1 MRILLTGA
9 NGFIGKYLLAHLRG
23 AGHQVVPA
31 VRNPQ
36 ESPAATDETPLAVDF
51 NHDISPDDWL
61 PRLKGIDA
69 VINCA
74 GVLQE
79 SRGQSI
85 NAIHSLAPRALFSAC
100 QQAGVRRVVQISA
113 ISAEAAAGTAYAA
126 TKLQADEF
134 LKTCDLDW
142 VIVRPSL
149 IYAAGAF
156 GGTAMLRAL
165 AALPCVLPLAG
176 KGDQVFQPIHISD
189 VARCIS
195 RILAD
200 STLRKIVI
208 DPVGP
213 HTMTLRDLLL
223 SLRAWLGYRRVPVIE
238 VPLPVIRALARM
250 GDVFGGT
257 LNTTAL
263 RQLEFGNCGDVVA
276 FTHVTGIRPLQWAD
290 ALQAE
295 PSQWQDR
302 WHARLFFLRPALRCV
317 LALLWL
323 ASGLIGVLQPVLHS
337 TVATMGLPVQWGSLL
352 ALLACVADIAIGVAL
367 LWRWKPQ
374 IMAAVQLGMIGAY
387 TLFLSFA
394 LPGLWLDPFGPLLKN
409 LPLMAAVLV
418 LAALEQD
425 R

>member
-9 NGFIGKYLLAHLRG
+9 NGFVGKYLLAHLRG
-23 AGHQVVPA
+23 AGHQVIPA
-31 VRNPQ
+31 VRKPLTDPPENPAHQ
-36 ESPAATDETPLAVDF
+36 SPAAADETPIAVNF
-51 NHDISPDDWL
+51 NDDVNPDVWL
-61 PRLKGIDA
+61 PRLKGIDV

-74 GVLQE
+74 GVLQQ

-85 NAIHSLAPRALFSAC
+85 DAIHALAPRALFTAC
-100 QQAGVRRVVQISA
+100 QQAGVRRVIQISA
-113 ISAEAAAGTAYAA
+113 ISADAAAGTAYAA
-126 TKLQADEF
+126 TKQQADEF

-165 AALPCVLPLAG
+165 AALPFALPLVG

-189 VARCIS
+189 VARCING
-195 RILAD
+195 ILAGN
-200 STLRKIVI
+200 TLCKVVI

-213 HTMTLRDLLL
+213 QTMTLRTILL

-257 LNTTAL
+257 LNSTAL
-263 RQLEFGNCGDVVA
+263 RQLEFGNCGDAVA
-276 FTHVTGIRPLQWAD
+276 FSRVTGIQPMQWAD

-302 WHARLFFLRPALRCV
+302 WHARLFFLRPVLRFV

-323 ASGLIGVLQPVLHS
+323 ASGVIGLLQPVQTLHS
-337 TVATMGLPVQWGSLL
+337 LSTAMGLSAQWGSLL
-352 ALLACVADIAIGVAL
+352 AQLACVADIAIGVAL
-367 LWRWKPQ
+367 WCSS
-374 IMAAVQLGMIGAY
+374 A
-387 TLFLSFA
+387 
-394 LPGLWLDPFGPLLKN
+394 
-409 LPLMAAVLV
+409 
-418 LAALEQD
+418 
-425 R
+425 